1 MTVVEVKK
9 KEGNWFNRF
18 MHSISTSNPIT
29 VKELRGRM
37 RGRRAFVILTAYL
50 LVMSGLIVFIYSA
63 VAAAAPSP
71 SSPDIRQVGKY
82 VFAAVAGVQ
91 VFLILFVGPSLTAG
105 AISGEKE
112 RKTYELLRTTLLS
125 SRRIVF
131 GKLLSALSFVLL
143 LVLASAPLQSIAYLM
158 GGITVSEIVISQL
171 LIMTA
176 AVAYAMIGLFISS
189 IARTTL
195 VSSVGT
201 YSVVIFLTF
210 GIPMLAA
217 AFFILFESIRYGPM
231 SLSYQAEVMFTY
243 FLLIMAALNLPAS
256 LVVSE
261 IFLLENGSLIGY
273 QTMISSHRV
282 FIISPWYLTLI
293 FYGSL
298 SILLLLLT
306 IRRVRRV
313 ALN

>member
-9 KEGNWFNRF
+9 KGGNWFYRF
-18 MHSISTSNPIT
+18 IHPISTSNPIT

-50 LVMSGLIVFIYSA
+50 LVMSSLIVIIYSA
-63 VAAAAPSP
+63 IAAAGPSP
-71 SSPDIRQVGKY
+71 SGPTIRQAGKY
-82 VFAAVAGVQ
+82 VFGAVVGVQ
-91 VFLILFVGPSLTAG
+91 VFLILFVGPALTAG

-125 SRRIVF
+125 SRRIVT
-131 GKLLSALSFVLL
+131 GKLLSALSYVLL
-143 LVLASAPLQSIAYLM
+143 LVLASVPLQSAAYLM
-158 GGITVSEIVISQL
+158 GGITVPEVVISQL
-171 LIMTA
+171 LIVVA

-210 GIPMLAA
+210 GIPLLVGAI
-217 AFFILFESIRYGPM
+217 FILFESIRYGPIGF
-231 SLSYQAEVMFTY
+231 SYRAELMFTY
-243 FLLIMAALNLPAS
+243 FLLMMAALNLPAS

-261 IFLLENGSLIGY
+261 IFLLESGSLIGY
-273 QTMISSHRV
+273 ESYIASHRV

-298 SILLLLLT
+298 SILLLFLT
-306 IRRVRRV
+306 IRRVKRV
-313 ALN
+313 AIN

>member
-1 MTVVEVKK
+1 
-9 KEGNWFNRF
+9 
-18 MHSISTSNPIT
+18 
-29 VKELRGRM
+29 M

-50 LVMSGLIVFIYSA
+50 LVMSGLILFIYIA
-63 VAAAAPSP
+63 IAAASPSP
-71 SSPDIRQVGKY
+71 SSPDIGQVGKY
-82 VFAAVAGVQ
+82 VFAAVVGVQ
-91 VFLILFVGPSLTAG
+91 VFLTLFVGPSLTAG

-125 SRRIVF
+125 SRRIVT
-131 GKLLSALSFVLL
+131 GKLLSALSYVLL
-143 LVLASAPLQSIAYLM
+143 LVLASAPLQSVAYLM
-158 GGITVSEIVISQL
+158 GGITVSEVVISQL
-171 LIMTA
+171 LIVVA

-210 GIPMLAA
+210 GIPLLVGAL
-217 AFFILFESIRYGPM
+217 FILFESIIYRPIG
-231 SLSYQAEVMFTY
+231 SYRSEVMFTY
-243 FLLIMAALNLPAS
+243 FLIIMAALNLPAS

-261 IFLLENGSLIGY
+261 LFLLESGSLIGY
-273 QTMISSHRV
+273 QTTIAYHRV

-293 FYGSL
+293 IYGSL
-298 SILLLLLT
+298 SILLLFLT
-306 IRRVRRV
+306 VRRVKRV